1 MNALLSYI
9 LEGFRYFE
17 DFGNDGKLLYIAL
30 PVNEI
35 QKGTC
40 NFVGRIYVHI
50 GTSHNGGEEMERFA
64 TFTQDAWRMLF
75 IIDWSWKLEA
85 GSWKLEA

>member
-1 MNALLSYI
+1 MHFFLTYLKVSDILRI
-9 LEGFRYFE
+9 LEMMV
-17 DFGNDGKLLYIAL
+17 LLYIAL

-64 TFTQDAWRMLF
+64 TFTQDAWPMLF

-85 GSWKLEA
+85 